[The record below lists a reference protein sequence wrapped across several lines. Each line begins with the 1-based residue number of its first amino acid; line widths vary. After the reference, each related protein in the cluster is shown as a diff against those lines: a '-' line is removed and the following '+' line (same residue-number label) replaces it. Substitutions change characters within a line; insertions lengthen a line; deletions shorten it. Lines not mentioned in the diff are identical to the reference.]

1 MDLKQLLATR
11 DRYIREALVKTLAKN
26 PALARDVF
34 LCHSSADKPF
44 VRRLASDLERLAIRP
59 WLDAWELAPG
69 DSLLEKIGDGLNT
82 AKYFCIILS
91 KAHRGSRFGLGRL
104 FAHGDL
110 RLVILHLIAEQPRHG
125 YDIIKAIEDQVGGTY
140 SPSAGVVYPTLTML
154 EELGYVTVSTG
165 DGAKKLHTITAEGQA
180 YLDSYRPTLDALL
193 ARMAEANRTYGG
205 GPTPQILRAME
216 NLKLA
221 LQLRLSRG
229 PLSEE
234 QINAVAAAIDGAAVS
249 VERT

>member
-1 MDLKQLLATR
+1 MPHPR
-11 DRYIREALVKTLAKN
+11 SHDR
-26 PALARDVF
+26 
-34 LCHSSADKPF
+34 HSRRFAHEGDDYDD
-44 VRRLASDLERLAIRP
+44 VRRGRRHRH
-59 WLDAWELAPG
+59 
-69 DSLLEKIGDGLNT
+69 
-82 AKYFCIILS
+82 
-91 KAHRGSRFGLGRL
+91 HRGGRFGLGRL

-165 DGAKKLHTITAEGQA
+165 DGAKKQHTITAEGRA
-180 YLDSYRPTLDALL
+180 YLDTYRPTVDALL
-193 ARMAEANRTYGG
+193 ARMAEANRTHGG
-205 GPTPQILRAME
+205 GPAPQILRAME

-221 LQLRLSRG
+221 LQLRLARG

>member
-1 MDLKQLLATR
+1 MPHYHSHERHGRRFAHEQDDR
-11 DRYIREALVKTLAKN
+11 DDIRRGKGH
-26 PALARDVF
+26 R
-34 LCHSSADKPF
+34 H
-44 VRRLASDLERLAIRP
+44 
-59 WLDAWELAPG
+59 
-69 DSLLEKIGDGLNT
+69 
-82 AKYFCIILS
+82 
-91 KAHRGSRFGLGRL
+91 HRGGRFGLGRL

-125 YDIIKAIEDQVGGTY
+125 YDIIKAIEDQVGGAY

-180 YLDSYRPTLDALL
+180 YLDAYRPTVDALL

-205 GPTPQILRAME
+205 RPAPQILRAME

-221 LQLRLSRG
+221 LRLRLSRG
-229 PLSEE
+229 PLNDE
-234 QINAVAAAIDGAAVS
+234 QVNAVAAVIDRAATS
-249 VERT
+249 VDRT

>member
-1 MDLKQLLATR
+1 MPHPRSL
-11 DRYIREALVKTLAKN
+11 DRHGRRFAHEGNDY
-26 PALARDVF
+26 D
-34 LCHSSADKPF
+34 D
-44 VRRLASDLERLAIRP
+44 VRRGRRHRH
-59 WLDAWELAPG
+59 
-69 DSLLEKIGDGLNT
+69 
-82 AKYFCIILS
+82 
-91 KAHRGSRFGLGRL
+91 HRGGRFGLGRL

-125 YDIIKAIEDQVGGTY
+125 YDIIKAIEDQVGGAY

-165 DGAKKLHTITAEGQA
+165 DGAKKLHTITAEGRA
-180 YLDSYRPTLDALL
+180 YLDAYRPTVDALL

-205 GPTPQILRAME
+205 GPAPQILRAME

-221 LQLRLSRG
+221 LQLRLARG

>member
-1 MDLKQLLATR
+1 MPHPRSHDCHTRRFAHGDNDRDDL
-11 DRYIREALVKTLAKN
+11 
-26 PALARDVF
+26 P
-34 LCHSSADKPF
+34 HG
-44 VRRLASDLERLAIRP
+44 RRHRR
-59 WLDAWELAPG
+59 
-69 DSLLEKIGDGLNT
+69 
-82 AKYFCIILS
+82 
-91 KAHRGSRFGLGRL
+91 HRGGRFGLGRL

-165 DGAKKLHTITAEGQA
+165 DGAKKLHTITAEGRA
-180 YLDSYRPTLDALL
+180 YLDTYRPTVDALL

-205 GPTPQILRAME
+205 GPAPQILRAME
-216 NLKLA
+216 NLRLA
-221 LQLRLSRG
+221 LRLRLARG